1 MNDELQRPDPDALLM
16 QTRDTGRGR
25 LKIWFGACA
34 GVGKTWAMLQE
45 AQRLRAQGLAV
56 LVGVVETH
64 GRVETAA
71 LLEGLTLLPRRATG
85 QNRHPEFD
93 LDAALAC
100 HPAVI
105 LMDELAHTNA
115 PGSRHPKR
123 WQDIDELLEAGIDVM
138 TTVNVQHLESLN
150 DVVGGVT
157 GIRVRETV
165 PDPFF
170 DAADEVVLVDLP
182 ADDLRQRLKEG
193 KVYIGEGAERAIENF
208 FRKGNLY
215 ALRELALRRTADR
228 VDDQVRA
235 WRDGQGR
242 EKVWHTRDALLLCI
256 GDNTGSEKLVRTA
269 ARLAARLDCVW
280 HAVYVETPRLYKL
293 NEARRRNILRTLRLA
308 QDLGAE
314 TATLS
319 DPSEAVAVLRYAR
332 ENNLGKIIIGRRPA
346 RRWKRDSFADRL
358 GQLGPDLDLVIVAL
372 DESTPLPPGPAEGQR
387 LTQDKWRMQMKGC
400 TAAAALC
407 ALVTLA
413 GRWLL
418 PGVDSVNLVMVYLLA
433 VVVVALR
440 YGRWPSVVATILNIV
455 AFDVVFVMPTGTI
468 AVSDVQYLVT
478 FGVMLAVGVIVGN
491 LTAGVRYQA
500 RVARYRERR
509 VRHLYEMAK
518 SLSRALT
525 PQDIAAALQRSAHI
539 TLQARS
545 ELLLPDEQGELIA
558 AGVPELS
565 TVPDRAIARWSFDR
579 GQPAGAGTDT
589 LPGVPWQ
596 ILPLKS
602 GPGTLGLL
610 VLEPVNLRQ
619 LMIPEQQRLIETFI
633 VLIANA
639 LERMA
644 LSQREAAAR
653 LAAEREQLRNAL
665 LSALSHDLRTPLTV
679 LFGQAE
685 ILTLDL
691 ATAGSEHAPQAS
703 AMREQTLNTIR
714 LVNNLLDMARL
725 QSGGFSLCTEW
736 MALDELVG
744 STLRMMA
751 SSLAGRHIAL
761 DLPPEL
767 VLIQVDGPLMER
779 VLTNLLENALKYAG
793 PVADIGI
800 RARVEPQMMAGEGQ
814 RPGGSTGRDAGNR
827 MQRGAAM
834 NEAENRMQQ
843 LTLEVWDGGPGIPG
857 GQEAQIFE
865 KFSRGDKES
874 AVPGVGLGLAIC
886 HAIVDIHGGQIRAE
900 NRPEGGAR
908 FIITLTMQTPPMI
921 EEYEPGEQR

>member
-1 MNDELQRPDPDALLM
+1 MNDELQRPDPDALL
-16 QTRDTGRGR
+16 QQADESGRGK
-25 LKIWFGACA
+25 LKIYFGACA

-45 AQRLRAQGLAV
+45 ARRLRAQGLEV

-64 GRVETAA
+64 GREETAA
-71 LLEGLTLLPRRATG
+71 LLEGLTVLPRRATG
-85 QNRHPEFD
+85 QHCHPEFD
-93 LDAALAC
+93 LDAALARN
-100 HPAVI
+100 PAVI
-105 LMDELAHTNA
+105 LMDELAHSNA

-123 WQDIDELLEAGIDVM
+123 WQDIQELLDAGINVM

-193 KVYIGEGAERAIENF
+193 KVYIGDRAERAIENF
-208 FRKGNLY
+208 FRKGNLF

-228 VDDQVRA
+228 VDDQMRA
-235 WRDGQGR
+235 WRDSQGR
-242 EKVWHTRDALLLCI
+242 EKVWHTRDAILLCI
-256 GDNTGSEKLVRTA
+256 GDNRGSEKLVRTA
-269 ARLAARLDCVW
+269 ARLAARLDSVW
-280 HAVYVETPRLYKL
+280 HAVYVETPRLHRL
-293 NEARRRNILRTLRLA
+293 SEARRRGILRTLQMA

-319 DPSEAVAVLRYAR
+319 DPHEADAVLRYAR
-332 ENNLGKIIIGRRPA
+332 EHNLGKIIIGRRPV
-346 RRWKRDSFADRL
+346 RRWKHDGFARRL

-372 DESTPLPPGPAEGQR
+372 DEPLPASASTASVSRLPGE
-387 LTQDKWRMQMKGC
+387 KWRPQLKGG
-400 TAAAALC
+400 AAALLLC

-433 VVVVALR
+433 VVVVALC
-440 YGRWPSVVATILNIV
+440 YGRWPSVVATVLNIV
-455 AFDVVFVMPTGTI
+455 AFDLFFVTPTGTI

-500 RVARYRERR
+500 RVARYREQR

-518 SLSRALT
+518 TLSRALSQ
-525 PQDIAAALQRSAHI
+525 QDIAQTLPRSLDA

-545 ELLLPDEQGELIA
+545 ELLLTDSEGELITV
-558 AGVPELS
+558 GESRLS
-565 TVPDRAIARWSFDR
+565 AVPDRAIARWSFDK

-596 ILPLKS
+596 ILPLKAGS
-602 GPGTLGLL
+602 ETLGLL
-610 VLEPVNLRQ
+610 VLEPLNLRQ
-619 LMIPEQQRLIETFI
+619 LMIPEQQRLVETFT

-639 LERMA
+639 LERIG
-644 LSQREAAAR
+644 LSQREAVSR

-691 ATAGSEHAPQAS
+691 ASEGSVHAPQAS
-703 AMREQTLNTIR
+703 AMREQTLNTVR

-725 QSGGFSLCTEW
+725 QSGGFSLRAEW

-744 STLRMMA
+744 STLKMMA
-751 SSLAGRHIAL
+751 PSLKARSVVM
-761 DLPPEL
+761 DLPAEML
-767 VLIQVDGPLMER
+767 LIHVDGPLMER
-779 VLTNLLENALKYAG
+779 VLTNLVENALKYAG
-793 PVADIGI
+793 PQATIGI
-800 RARVEPQMMAGEGQ
+800 SARVVSRQW
-814 RPGGSTGRDAGNR
+814 
-827 MQRGAAM
+827 
-834 NEAENRMQQ
+834 
-843 LTLEVWDGGPGIPG
+843 LTIAVWDDGPGIAD
-857 GQEAQIFE
+857 GQTEQIFE
-865 KFSRGDKES
+865 KFSRGSKES

-886 HAIVDIHGGQIRAE
+886 QAIIDIHEGRIHAE

-908 FIITLTMQTPPMI
+908 FVITLPMK
-921 EEYEPGEQR
+921 EAPQLAEYQ